1 MPRAKKKIKFI
12 ERTYDRKIPTNN
24 YLKHWRVVKYWVKK
38 KYELSEAD
46 LEMLL
51 FIQDEGLF
59 GYEDFDEFQA
69 IYPWDKGRFHRLK
82 NNGWIR
88 VWRKRDSWRNIAA
101 LYEISA
107 KGRRMC
113 TEVYKKLSGETDF
126 SEVPRKNPVFK
137 RKEYTDKV
145 YSTRMAKINKANR
158 IERLRHSHELPERAV
173 GR

>member
-107 KGRRMC
+107 KGRRMWAKQISQRFLERTLYLKEKSTPTRC
-113 TEVYKKLSGETDF
+113 TLLEWLK
-126 SEVPRKNPVFK
+126 
-137 RKEYTDKV
+137 
-145 YSTRMAKINKANR
+145 
-158 IERLRHSHELPERAV
+158 
-173 GR
+173 